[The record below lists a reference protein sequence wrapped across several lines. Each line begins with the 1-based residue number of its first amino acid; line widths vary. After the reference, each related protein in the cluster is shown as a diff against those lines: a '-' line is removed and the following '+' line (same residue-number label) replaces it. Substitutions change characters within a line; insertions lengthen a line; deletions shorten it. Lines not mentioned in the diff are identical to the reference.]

1 MNADDHKVTVVAGSA
16 ELLIGALPVEPGRVS
31 SRHILKAPGVR
42 MVRIALDA
50 GQTLAEHTAA
60 VPVLVQVLAGRAVVE
75 ADGES
80 TELPVGGI
88 IYLAAGLPHSVEAL
102 EPVQLT
108 LTLLDGYD
116 AVRLSHVR
124 KREHESR
131 PSPAGARQTPAPSA
145 DVRAPI
151 ANHVVLSSSGAD
163 ADAVDAVT
171 RRHAELSGTLAA
183 LSSHLLEAAAS
194 GDPAA
199 FQDARGRLT
208 DWCHRVLIPQFTVE
222 AGVLYPAADAADGT
236 RGAAL
241 VEELRDELERIGAA
255 LDGVSGDHDPADV
268 AASAVS
274 LRVAVAR
281 HLRAETERLL
291 PLLAASPSHSL
302 ATLWEDLWA
311 ELGRIQPAAPGD
323 DEVTGTERGAHQHG
337 ADQHG
342 AHQHGSDQHGAA
354 AACECGVI
362 DEPAFPELDVRTV
375 PHAIRHA
382 TVFGALD
389 AIAPG
394 GALVLVAPHDPLP
407 LLAQIEQRAPGR
419 FGVSYLQRGPD
430 DWRLQLTNTGSGA
443 TV

>member
-1 MNADDHKVTVVAGSA
+1 MNADDHKVTLVAGSA
-16 ELLIGALPVEPGRVS
+16 ELLIGAVPVEPGRVS

-42 MVRIALDA
+42 MVRIALDG

-60 VPVLVQVLAGRAVVE
+60 VPVLVQVLAGRAVIE

-80 TELPVGGI
+80 TELPAGGI

-102 EPVQLT
+102 EPAQLT

-131 PSPAGARQTPAPSA
+131 QPASTTRQTPTPSA
-145 DVRAPI
+145 EVRAPI
-151 ANHVVLSSSGAD
+151 GNHVVLSSSGAD

-222 AGVLYPAADAADGT
+222 AGVLYPAADGAD
-236 RGAAL
+236 GAAL
-241 VEELRDELERIGAA
+241 IEELRDELGRIGAA
-255 LDGVSGDHDPADV
+255 LDGVSGDNDPADV

-274 LRVAVAR
+274 LRVAVGR

-291 PLLAASPSHSL
+291 PLLAASPRHSL
-302 ATLWEDLWA
+302 AALWEDLWA
-311 ELGRIQPAAPGD
+311 ELGRIQPAAPGG
-323 DEVTGTERGAHQHG
+323 DEVTAMKHAAHQH
-337 ADQHG
+337 AD
-342 AHQHGSDQHGAA
+342 A
-354 AACECGVI
+354 AACECGVV
-362 DEPAFPELDVRTV
+362 DEPAFPELDVRAV

-394 GALVLVAPHDPLP
+394 GGLVLVAPHDPLP

-430 DWRLQLTNTGSGA
+430 DWRLKLTNTGSGA

>member
-1 MNADDHKVTVVAGSA
+1 MTTDDQKVTLVAGSA

-42 MVRIALDA
+42 MVRIALDTA
-50 GQTLAEHTAA
+50 QTLAEHTAA
-60 VPVLVQVLAGRAVVE
+60 VPVLIQVLAGRAIVE
-75 ADGES
+75 ADGQS

-116 AVRLSHVR
+116 AVRLSHGTGR
-124 KREHESR
+124 KREHEPR
-131 PSPAGARQTPAPSA
+131 PPASAARQASAPLTE
-145 DVRAPI
+145 VREPI

-163 ADAVDAVT
+163 ANAVDAVT
-171 RRHAELSGTLAA
+171 RRHAELSGTLAG

-208 DWCHRVLIPQFTVE
+208 DWCHGVLIPQFTVE
-222 AGVLYPAADAADGT
+222 AGVLYPAAIAA
-236 RGAAL
+236 GAEGATL
-241 VEELRDELERIGAA
+241 VDELRDELGRIGAA
-255 LDGVSGDHDPADV
+255 LDGVSGGHDPADV

-274 LRVAVAR
+274 LRVAVGR

-291 PLLAASPSHSL
+291 PLLAASPRHSL
-302 ATLWEDLWA
+302 AALWEDLWA
-311 ELGRIQPAAPGD
+311 ELGRVRSSAPGGEYSGEAETLAD
-323 DEVTGTERGAHQHG
+323 STDSVAAASSATHQHG
-337 ADQHG
+337 AAG
-342 AHQHGSDQHGAA
+342 
-354 AACECGVI
+354 ACECGVV
-362 DEPAFPELDVRTV
+362 DEPVFPELDVRAV

-394 GALVLVAPHDPLP
+394 GGLVLVAPHDPLP
-407 LLAQIEQRAPGR
+407 LLAQIEQRSPGR

>member
-1 MNADDHKVTVVAGSA
+1 MTTDDHKVTLVAGSA

-60 VPVLVQVLAGRAVVE
+60 VPVLVQVLAGRAIVE

-116 AVRLSHVR
+116 AVRLSHGTGR

-131 PSPAGARQTPAPSA
+131 PPASTARQAPVPPAE
-145 DVRAPI
+145 VRAPI

-222 AGVLYPAADAADGT
+222 AGVLYPAADAADGAE
-236 RGAAL
+236 GAAL
-241 VEELRDELERIGAA
+241 VAELRDELGRIGAA

-274 LRVAVAR
+274 LRVAVGR

-291 PLLAASPSHSL
+291 PLLAASPRHSL
-302 ATLWEDLWA
+302 AVLWEDLWA
-311 ELGRIQPAAPGD
+311 ELGRIQPSAPGG
-323 DEVTGTERGAHQHG
+323 ENGSEHETATGSAENVAAEDHATP
-337 ADQHG
+337 
-342 AHQHGSDQHGAA
+342 QHGAA
-354 AACECGVI
+354 GVCECGVV
-362 DEPAFPELDVRTV
+362 DEPAFPELDVRAV

-394 GALVLVAPHDPLP
+394 GGLVLVAPHDPLP